1 MFRNDSVIDKATIFV
16 LKNIIFVCV
25 CWMSFHSFKNKQAF
39 MGLQA
44 VVERYES
51 PHDPFWKP
59 KWNNKKEVRMLSTK
73 SVPKSSA
80 RLFFLTFPL

>member
-51 PHDPFWKP
+51 PHDPF
-59 KWNNKKEVRMLSTK
+59 
-73 SVPKSSA
+73 
-80 RLFFLTFPL
+80 